1 MLLSLAQ
8 AAQALVAWRI
18 YESGDTDELSNPADR
33 KAAAAHAHQ
42 LFITAAFGV
51 AFDLVPYL
59 LAHGQEVATINE
71 VRYCATPEGGGLIIL
86 KMNLDPANPGTLLT
100 PDTAGTEHFMQL
112 ICDLPEL
119 IDVLKIKE
127 S

>member
-18 YESGDTDELSNPADR
+18 FESGDTDELNNPADR

-42 LFITAAFGV
+42 LFLRAAYEIV
-51 AFDLVPYL
+51 FDLVPYL
-59 LAHGQEVATINE
+59 LAHGQEITSANE
-71 VRYCATPEGGGLIIL
+71 VRYSVTPEGGGLVII
-86 KMNLDPANPGTLLT
+86 KMNLDPDNPGSLLT
-100 PDTAGTEHFMQL
+100 PDTAATEHFMQL
-112 ICDLPEL
+112 ISDLPEL
-119 IDVLKIKE
+119 LHVLKIKE